1 EERCHGEVARRLGE
15 EYLYQTLQQENVGAI
30 KKYRFRKVLT
40 HCPHCF
46 NTIKNEFP
54 QFGGTYEVLHHSQV
68 IEELIKAGRVR
79 PQLAVDPVLPKA
91 AKIALAAAV
100 LYLLSPV
107 DLIPDFIPVL
117 GYFDDLFVAAI
128 VVDGMLS
135 YVNRAL
141 VLKYWPGSPESLERV
156 ARAARVLA

>member
-1 EERCHGEVARRLGE
+1 MRALLRALPDIVR
-15 EYLYQTLQQENVGAI
+15 
-30 KKYRFRKVLT
+30 
-40 HCPHCF
+40 
-46 NTIKNEFP
+46 TIS
-54 QFGGTYEVLHHSQV
+54 G
-68 IEELIKAGRVR
+68 
-79 PQLAVDPVLPKA
+79 LAVDPLLPKA

-100 LYLLSPV
+100 LYLVSPI

-156 ARAARVLA
+156 ARAARVLAAWVPQKLKLRIFGDPR